1 MVKGNSWEKKGIYY
15 ICIQTIIR
23 VVEICNTSGLIS
35 AATLTKFRS
44 RFVKFPWQ
52 FCSSKCCIIYN
63 SRKYNTC
70 VLKHFIIIWFYIQVI
85 NHAMKTGWANRETS
99 SKLNIC
105 YAVFQKKGFFPFWQ
119 HLVASYFPQSRINL
133 FFSLQSLFCSDIF
146 IHMCVYCFI
155 YLYIY

>member
-105 YAVFQKKGFFPFWQ
+105 YAVSQKKDFFLLTACGSKLLPSMQ
-119 HLVASYFPQSRINL
+119 DKLIL
-133 FFSLQSLFCSDIF
+133 FTAVIVLFRHF
-146 IHMCVYCFI
+146 Y
-155 YLYIY
+155 

>member
-35 AATLTKFRS
+35 AAMLTKFRS

-70 VLKHFIIIWFYIQVI
+70 IVRFYIRVI
-85 NHAMKTGWANRETS
+85 NHRVKTVWAKRETS
-99 SKLNIC
+99 RKLDICYTVSWKNIFFLLTSSSSKL
-105 YAVFQKKGFFPFWQ
+105 FP
-119 HLVASYFPQSRINL
+119 SKRDK
-133 FFSLQSLFCSDIF
+133 LQSLFCSDSF
-146 IHMCVYCFI
+146 IHMCVYCIIFS
-155 YLYIY
+155 YIY

>member
-35 AATLTKFRS
+35 AAMLTKFRS

-70 VLKHFIIIWFYIQVI
+70 IVRFYVEVI
-85 NHAMKTGWANRETS
+85 NHTVKTGWANRETS
-99 SKLNIC
+99 RKLNIC
-105 YAVFQKKGFFPFWQ
+105 YTVSQKYIFF
-119 HLVASYFPQSRINL
+119 LLAACSSKLFPSKQDK
-133 FFSLQSLFCSDIF
+133 LQSLFCSDVF
-146 IHMCVYCFI
+146 IHVCVYCII